1 MVAKEQKKNENESEN
16 KHIEND
22 LGQSFI
28 RSKNRQHGLR
38 S

>member
-1 MVAKEQKKNENESEN
+1 MVAKEQKKNENENEN

-22 LGQSFI
+22 LGQSFN
-28 RSKNRQHGLR
+28 RSKVRQHGLR